1 MTPPWRGQGVE
12 LVESPEPYEEEDT
25 DKGVEELSVRASQEE
40 DEDEESEKLDL
51 VSGGLVKIMNMLDK
65 GYRARAVQMKVTINL
80 QLNLCL

>member
-1 MTPPWRGQGVE
+1 MTPPRRGQGVE

-40 DEDEESEKLDL
+40 DEDKDEESEKLDL

-65 GYRARAVQMKVTINL
+65 GYRARAVQM
-80 QLNLCL
+80 